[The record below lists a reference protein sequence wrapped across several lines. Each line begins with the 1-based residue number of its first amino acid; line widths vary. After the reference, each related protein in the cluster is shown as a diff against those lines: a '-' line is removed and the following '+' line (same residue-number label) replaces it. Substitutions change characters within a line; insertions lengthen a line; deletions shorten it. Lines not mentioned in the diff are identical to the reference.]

1 MENSFETDFPD
12 IHSDLPSPWMFNCWK
27 HHRDFILRQIDK
39 YIAEDGSVIENITPK
54 LLLIGNSQ
62 LDIYLG
68 KLTEVQIVQQIEE
81 KLKIIQAFFKPDYI
95 NWINSKDKSYRLI
108 NLSDRSI
115 WTLRIGQKAGRY
127 IHLHPGRYSH
137 YSLRVRANTLKT
149 AILSIILAK
158 MNNFTPF
165 NLELINQVRVQ
176 NLHLAPVKSIEKA
189 TGLKELMVLLT
200 IS

>member
-1 MENSFETDFPD
+1 MENSFETDFHD
-12 IHSDLPSPWMFNCWK
+12 MHSDLPSPWMFNCWK
-27 HHRDFILRQIDK
+27 HHREFILKQINK
-39 YIAEDGSVIENITPK
+39 YIVEDGAVIENITPK

-81 KLKIIQAFFKPDYI
+81 KLKNIEAFFEPDYL
-95 NWINSKDKSYRLI
+95 NWINSNDKNYRLLS
-108 NLSDRSI
+108 LSDRSI
-115 WTLRIGQKAGRY
+115 WTMRIGQKAGRY

-149 AILSIILAK
+149 AILSIIFAK
-158 MNNFTPF
+158 MSNFTPL

-176 NLHLAPVKSIEKA
+176 NLYLAPIKSIEKA
-189 TGLKELMVLLT
+189 TGLKELMLLLA
-200 IS
+200 IP

>member
-39 YIAEDGSVIENITPK
+39 YIVEDGSVIENITPK
-54 LLLIGNSQ
+54 LFLIGNSQ

-68 KLTEVQIVQQIEE
+68 RLTEIQIVQQIEK
-81 KLKIIQAFFKPDYI
+81 KLKNFEAFFEPDYL
-95 NWINSKDKSYRLI
+95 NWINSKEKNYRLI
-108 NLSDRSI
+108 SLSDRSI

-149 AILSIILAK
+149 AILSIVFAK
-158 MNNFTPF
+158 MSSSGTL
-165 NLELINQVRVQ
+165 NLELINQIRVQ
-176 NLHLAPVKSIEKA
+176 NLHLAPIKSIEKA
-189 TGLKELMVLLT
+189 TGLKDLIILLT
-200 IS
+200 IP